1 MSRSGYKNAQFFP
14 NVGWVQG
21 EPLILRLS
29 VDASFFL
36 KELCILMAYSPP
48 MCGRE
53 SEAGVTDRTFL
64 STNGLLQDMS
74 MAEPH

>member
-1 MSRSGYKNAQFFP
+1 
-14 NVGWVQG
+14 
-21 EPLILRLS
+21 LILRLS

-74 MAEPH
+74 MAVPH